1 MGVTEQFARFALRRA
16 HVLIVEAP
24 GDPMLR
30 IRAEACVA
38 REGWAIATSP
48 ADADVLLVCGTPGA
62 ELGAAVDRLW
72 NQMVAPRARVA
83 SGAAADLPQAINAAR
98 HTLLDAD
105 AQRADARKRA
115 AGGSGLEPAGSEE
128 TPVDGGHDGPPTN
141 HAARGLTDHGHTTHS
156 SAVEDHESVHMDRES
171 MDHGSMDMSH
181 DSTDH
186 ASMDVSHGH
195 HMHMDMSGPAG
206 IPLAQGEGDR
216 DGLEMDALHVTLGPI
231 LPAWPAG
238 LVLRCSLHGD
248 MIAAAEAEVLSA
260 AAEPPLLSAMERG
273 ALLIDGAARVVQL
286 AGWDPVGI
294 ALRRIRDDLIS
305 PQFDRGRATSRL
317 QRLERRVRRSR
328 TLRWSLRG
336 VRPSSAATQAAGP
349 DAHELLFALLDNAAG
364 AVGGSTELG
373 SAPLPGI
380 AASELASAVLGQD
393 LATARLTVATLTSW
407 GLANVSPAAPAMGA
421 TDG

>member
-24 GDPMLR
+24 GDPTLR

-62 ELGAAVDRLW
+62 ELGAAVNRLW

-98 HTLLDAD
+98 HALLDD
-105 AQRADARKRA
+105 DTQRADAHKRA
-115 AGGSGLEPAGSEE
+115 AGGSDPEPAGSGKM
-128 TPVDGGHDGPPTN
+128 PMDGGHDGPPTN
-141 HAARGLTDHGHTTHS
+141 HATHGSMEHGHATHPS
-156 SAVEDHESVHMDRES
+156 TAGGHGSVHVDHES

-181 DSTDH
+181 DSMDH
-186 ASMDVSHGH
+186 GSMDMSHGH

-238 LVLRCSLHGD
+238 LVLRCTLHGD

-260 AAEPPLLSAMERG
+260 AAEPPLLSTMERG

-286 AGWDPVGI
+286 AGWDSVGI
-294 ALRRIRDDLIS
+294 ALRRVRDDLLS
-305 PQFDRGRATSRL
+305 PRFDRRLAMSRL

-336 VRPSSAATQAAGP
+336 VRPSSAAGQAAGP
-349 DAHELLFALLDNAAG
+349 DAHELLLVLLDDAVG
-364 AVGGSTELG
+364 AVGGSPERG
-373 SAPLPGI
+373 SASLPAV
-380 AASELASAVLGQD
+380 AASELASAVVGQD
-393 LATARLTVATLTSW
+393 LATARLTVATLTPW
-407 GLANVSPAAPAMGA
+407 GLAGMSPAAPAMEA